1 MAEDGRKKS
10 LPEQK
15 RLVRE
20 AIRKLTD
27 ATLTEE
33 AAKKAPSARAAANG
47 RAKIKLPAGERYTGR
62 DA

>member
-1 MAEDGRKKS
+1 MADDGRKKS

-27 ATLTEE
+27 ATLTEDT
-33 AAKKAPSARAAANG
+33 KTGTSGRAAAAG
-47 RAKIKLPAGERYTGR
+47 RPKIKLPAGERYSGR